1 MIRRDSA
8 YGPERPATDLDVIEF
23 APREALGLLPRNVAH
38 CNRARRNTMQFCHA
52 MAELRGSSREGTCDV
67 SILLF
72 ERRCHK
78 TLFRSGNAK
87 LGGLYSPSTHS
98 RLHRLQGSV
107 RLSGG
112 DSVSLMRIHGH

>member
-1 MIRRDSA
+1 MAR
-8 YGPERPATDLDVIEF
+8 ERPATDLYVIEF
-23 APREALGLLPRNVAH
+23 APREALGLLGLLPRSVARR
-38 CNRARRNTMQFCHA
+38 NRARLKTMQFCHD
-52 MAELRGSSREGTCDV
+52 MAELHGSSREGTCDV
-67 SILLF
+67 SIVLF

-87 LGGLYSPSTHS
+87 PGGLYSPSTHS

-112 DSVSLMRIHGH
+112 DSISLMRIHGH